1 LKFRQFINLQIGF
14 LLPQLLNRLI
24 PRLADLHLTQKPFIA
39 IHWTPSTRVKMRI
52 IQDILPA
59 DITLAITATTSHLVA
74 AFLLYETER
83 AAVTLADEGFGH
95 GFFDYL
101 AC

>member
-1 LKFRQFINLQIGF
+1 
-14 LLPQLLNRLI
+14 
-24 PRLADLHLTQKPFIA
+24 
-39 IHWTPSTRVKMRI
+39 MRI
-52 IQDILPA
+52 IQDILAA
-59 DITLAITATTSHLVA
+59 DIALAITATTRHLIA
-74 AFLLYETER
+74 AFLLYEAER